1 MKKLLKSFILI
12 TAILITGNLIA
23 GDRLMIIEFFT
34 SSTCGPCATY
44 NPILTAFMSSHDAE
58 RISAIGYHMSW
69 PAPGNDPMY
78 WYNIGDNDGRRNLY
92 GINSIPQGRFDGS
105 IVLSSYSTGI
115 FQSYYDQRINILSPV
130 SIILSDSTFGD
141 SVKVR
146 AMIYCET
153 YIANPTV
160 NVYVSVGE
168 NHIHY
173 TSPPGVNGETD
184 FYTVMRKMLPN
195 YNGTQ
200 ITLFPGDKKVLEF
213 KYKMDPI
220 WNASEMFVMAY
231 VQNPVTKEMYTAAK
245 KTQNFTLLPSPGY
258 KSVQLGQSSSATFS
272 IKVPTKAAG
281 YTSPITFT
289 TEVDPVTTG
298 VNVTLPGGNVL
309 SNFNDSLAVQVSS
322 TAAVPTGVYKV
333 IVTGT
338 NAFGKYHKTAVNYL
352 VGKNYVSVQT
362 NRGPEA
368 QFSVNGTVYGSP
380 QIYEWNFGSSQVLR
394 ALPQAFAD
402 HRLVFMNWSNGGD
415 TTQTITVNSNTGN
428 YTANFKTQFKV
439 LSVVTPAGLASLV
452 TVTGGNVFYDS
463 GSTASISISPTQ
475 VQYNGLTYYFKR
487 WLGGG
492 NGSYS
497 GTNQS
502 FQINS
507 VNNFINQVAI
517 FDTINTGINQIGME
531 VPEKYELSQNY
542 PNPFNPSTTVKFNLP
557 KAGDVSLKLYDILGK
572 EVDNLFTGFLSAGY
586 FQINFNAASL
596 SSGVYFYRIE
606 TENFADIKRMLLVK

>member
-1 MKKLLKSFILI
+1 
-12 TAILITGNLIA
+12 
-23 GDRLMIIEFFT
+23 
-34 SSTCGPCATY
+34 
-44 NPILTAFMSSHDAE
+44 
-58 RISAIGYHMSW
+58 
-69 PAPGNDPMY
+69 
-78 WYNIGDNDGRRNLY
+78 
-92 GINSIPQGRFDGS
+92 
-105 IVLSSYSTGI
+105 
-115 FQSYYDQRINILSPV
+115 LSPV

-160 NVYVSVGE
+160 NVYVSVAE

-231 VQNPVTKEMYTAAK
+231 AQNPVTKEMYTAAK

-272 IKVPTKAAG
+272 IKIPTKAEG
-281 YTSPITFT
+281 YTLPITFT

-333 IVTGT
+333 IVIGT
-338 NAFGKYHKTAVNYL
+338 NASGKYHKTAVNYL

-362 NRGPEA
+362 NRGTEA

-380 QIYEWNFGSSQVLR
+380 QIYEWNLGSSQTLR

-402 HRLVFMNWSNGGD
+402 HRLVFLNWSNGGD

-439 LSVVTPAGLASLV
+439 QSVVTPAGLASLV
-452 TVTGGNVFYDS
+452 TVSGGNVFYDS
-463 GSTASISISPTQ
+463 GATASISISPTQ
-475 VQYNGLTYYFKR
+475 VQYNGSTYYFKR

-492 NGSYS
+492 IGSYT
-497 GTNQS
+497 GTNPS

-507 VNNFINQVAI
+507 VNNFINQIAM
-517 FDTINTGINQIGME
+517 FDTINTGINQIGTE
-531 VPEKYELSQNY
+531 VPSKYELSQNY

-586 FQINFNAASL
+586 FQINFNASAL
-596 SSGVYFYRIE
+596 SSGVYFYRLE
-606 TENFADIKRMLLVK
+606 TENFADIKRMLMVK

>member
-44 NPILTAFMSSHDAE
+44 NPILTAFMSSHDAD

-78 WYNIGDNDGRRNLY
+78 WYNIGDNDGRRNYY

-160 NVYVSVGE
+160 NVYVSVAE

-231 VQNPVTKEMYTAAK
+231 AQNPVTKEMYTAAK

-258 KSVQLGQSSSATFS
+258 KSVPQGQSSSATFS
-272 IKVPTKAAG
+272 IKIPTKAEG

-298 VNVTLPGGNVL
+298 INVTLPGGNML

-322 TAAVPTGVYKV
+322 TAAVPAGVYKV
-333 IVTGT
+333 IITGT
-338 NAFGKYHKTAVNYL
+338 NGAGKYHKTAVNYL
-352 VGKNYVSVQT
+352 VGTNYVSVQT
-362 NRGPEA
+362 NRGTEA

-380 QIYEWNFGSSQVLR
+380 QIYEWNLGSSQTLR

-402 HRLVFMNWSNGGD
+402 HRLVFLNWSNGGD
-415 TTQTITVNSNTGN
+415 TAQTITVNSNTGN

-439 LSVVTPAGLASLV
+439 QSLVSPVVLGSLV
-452 TVTGGNVFYDS
+452 TVTGTNVFYDS
-463 GSTASISISPTQ
+463 GATASISISPTQ
-475 VQYNGLTYYFKR
+475 VQYNGSTYYFKR

-492 NGSYS
+492 IGSYT
-497 GTNQS
+497 GTNPS

-507 VNNFINQVAI
+507 VNNYINQIAM
-517 FDTINTGINQIGME
+517 FDTINTGINRIGTE
-531 VPEKYELSQNY
+531 VPSKYELSQNY

-557 KAGDVSLKLYDILGK
+557 KAGDVTLKLYDILGK

-586 FQINFNAASL
+586 YQINFNASAL
-596 SSGVYFYRIE
+596 SSGVYFYRLE
-606 TENFADIKRMLLVK
+606 TESFRDIKRMLVVK